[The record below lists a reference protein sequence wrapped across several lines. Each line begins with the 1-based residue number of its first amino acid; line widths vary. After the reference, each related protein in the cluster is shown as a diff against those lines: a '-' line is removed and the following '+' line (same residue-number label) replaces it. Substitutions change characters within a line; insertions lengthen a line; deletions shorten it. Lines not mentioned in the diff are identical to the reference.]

1 MKISLKNL
9 SQTLLNIYIISIY
22 LFAGTVTTLRLSH
35 LAFIAFA
42 IVSLFYVISNKI
54 KISNIL
60 LLLSGFVL
68 YSAISLFWA
77 SSSGA
82 GFGMVLTLAQLLLL
96 SFLAYN
102 IADENLIR
110 KIPYFFAYAGILM
123 FIYSMIVY
131 TPNGIIQSVI
141 SGKRI
146 GDKIAQINDFGMQAA
161 IASIACIFIAIYYE
175 KRRYLLF
182 VPFIVILVLASGS
195 KKALII
201 LMVGTIITYVLKY
214 GLSFRFLVFM
224 SGLFIVGILA
234 LQLPYF
240 SSISKRFSVMIQT
253 FLGNDSVD
261 GSTSER
267 MNMISIGLRLFSGK
281 PIFGYG
287 TANYAINAAPF
298 LGRPV
303 YSHNNF
309 IELLVNGGVF
319 GFLLFYFSYFIFFIK
334 SISLK
339 KYTFIF
345 IYLFIMI
352 LLDIGQVSYYSK
364 ILFIMMGLAG
374 YHSIDKFAELRHIN
388 VQNV

>member
-9 SQTLLNIYIISIY
+9 SQTLLGIYIISIY
-22 LFAGTVTTLRLSH
+22 LFAGTARTLMLSH

-42 IVSLFYVISNKI
+42 IVSLIYVISIKI

-161 IASIACIFIAIYYE
+161 MGSIACIFIAIYYE

-201 LMVGTIITYVLKY
+201 LALGTIITYVLKY

-224 SGLFIVGILA
+224 SGLFIIGILA

-240 SSISKRFSVMIQT
+240 SSIPKRFSVMIQT

-287 TANYAINAAPF
+287 PVNYAINAAPF

-334 SISLK
+334 AISLK
-339 KYTFIF
+339 KFTFIF

-374 YHSIDKFAELRHIN
+374 YHSIDKFAELRPIN
-388 VQNV
+388 VQNA